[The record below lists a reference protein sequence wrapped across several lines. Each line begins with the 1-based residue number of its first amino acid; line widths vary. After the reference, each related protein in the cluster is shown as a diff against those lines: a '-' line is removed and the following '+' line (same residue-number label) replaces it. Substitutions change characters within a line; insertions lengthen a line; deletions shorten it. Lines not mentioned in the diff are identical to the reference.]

1 MIIEATFNFLNSVL
15 ANFATDAIKKRIE
28 QDNEKETIVVD
39 KDKQKD
45 ENSDVQKTFPVNI
58 LHTDF
63 SSSDN
68 DLFVSL
74 LEKTKEPN
82 IYIFI
87 ETEASTF
94 YNLGVVIVEDN
105 RTKDWYLFGRPVAFQ
120 GTGGGWG
127 NTKSFYRIVKER
139 EDKDNSIVVSIRI
152 ATNENIDKL
161 KNGYILWSEFKDY
174 SIPAMTCKNEFLKQF
189 QERFENEIV
198 ENKTYNKT

>member
-1 MIIEATFNFLNSVL
+1 MFIEATFNFLNSVL
-15 ANFATDAIKKRIE
+15 ANFATDTIKKNINKDSKKE
-28 QDNEKETIVVD
+28 ITLVENNHHKNENIDT
-39 KDKQKD
+39 
-45 ENSDVQKTFPVNI
+45 QKTFSVNI

-63 SSSDN
+63 SNRDN

-74 LEKTKEPN
+74 LEKIKEPN
-82 IYIFI
+82 VYIFI

-105 RTKDWYLFGRPVAFQ
+105 RTKDWYLFGRSVAFQ

-161 KNGYILWSEFKDY
+161 KNGNILWSEFKDY
-174 SIPAMTCKNEFLKQF
+174 SIPAMTCKHELLKQF

-198 ENKTYNKT
+198 MK